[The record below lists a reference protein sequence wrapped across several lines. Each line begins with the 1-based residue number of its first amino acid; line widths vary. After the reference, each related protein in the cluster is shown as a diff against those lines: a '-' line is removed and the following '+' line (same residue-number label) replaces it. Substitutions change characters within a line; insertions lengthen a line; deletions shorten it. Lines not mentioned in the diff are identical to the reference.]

1 MQPPSLLGQPRAE
14 TLRRREAT
22 WVASRQ
28 ESPAS
33 ALCPNALPKSPACCR
48 VTAQHCGQQPGSRGL
63 QLRGAL
69 QPQTHCTPH
78 SGCTLL
84 SPAACCCHLLRTAA
98 MPGAPSRA
106 LPVLGCGSVPSRGC
120 AAVQKGRPRERL
132 RTSTCTVTT
141 INSMK
146 DCAEKSSPDAAVAKL

>member
-14 TLRRREAT
+14 TLCRREAT

-48 VTAQHCGQQPGSRGL
+48 VTAQHCGQQPGAAVARCPAAPHTL
-63 QLRGAL
+63 
-69 QPQTHCTPH
+69 H

-106 LPVLGCGSVPSRGC
+106 LPAPGCGSVPSRGC
-120 AAVQKGRPRERL
+120 AALQKGRPGERL
-132 RTSTCTVTT
+132 RTSMCTVTT
-141 INSMK
+141 RNPMK
-146 DCAEKSSPDAAVAKL
+146 DGAEKPNPDAGVAKL